1 MSIPPPELDEEAPFR
16 GSVEEVLVLASG
28 AAGEDRRVPSLRM
41 GGGGGGFLVDSPLL
55 SESEEVD
62 FLAGRVAVFRG
73 GSEGGARLPEVD
85 FGMEAILGRGGGA
98 MSPASQGSSS

>member
-1 MSIPPPELDEEAPFR
+1 M
-16 GSVEEVLVLASG
+16 
-28 AAGEDRRVPSLRM
+28 
-41 GGGGGGFLVDSPLL
+41 DSPLL